1 MQQNI
6 YYIKYALQ
14 FADMQITELVSSFNA
29 LVFNRGWVS
38 MRGYHD
44 QALLDEFLRRGI
56 NISCVYDGHII
67 NLTHHVKYNMSE
79 NKLEITD

>member
-38 MRGYHD
+38 MRGVSRSGS
-44 QALLDEFLRRGI
+44 A
-56 NISCVYDGHII
+56 
-67 NLTHHVKYNMSE
+67 
-79 NKLEITD
+79 